1 MSLKGSCRQKSGK
14 QFYYLVHFMG
24 KTPYND
30 GKPLRAIVTTYIQE
44 IVYNT

>member
-1 MSLKGSCRQKSGK
+1 
-14 QFYYLVHFMG
+14 MG

-44 IVYNT
+44 IVYNTQINGLEHGNNTIDWAIRG